1 MDQTNLDFFE
11 AAASGD
17 FAKLCAQVSKLSLI
31 HICNSIRGIS
41 YCWFD
46 AWCRH

>member
-17 FAKLCAQVSKLSLI
+17 FAKLCAQVSKGANVKDIGVNQFLSFI
-31 HICNSIRGIS
+31 
-41 YCWFD
+41 
-46 AWCRH
+46 